1 LRNVKDPLGKGLTEA
16 KHSQSG
22 GEDRDSG
29 INKIVLSDT
38 ILGSG
43 GLSTATLTTRYANSF
58 FETIPAQSFNIDDL
72 MVNLSLDNDLINPVI
87 AKSPV
92 LSDVLKEIDNNGFS
106 TYDPKSILG
115 EDLYNDLYN
124 DWVSL
129 NSDDSDELYNELNK
143 RFLNRADEIEEDS
156 KYSTLN
162 YCYNDLTDKYEYI
175 LQSRDWLLDNWAH
188 LSKNVFYDRIPVNV
202 LSDIEESLKK
212 AKDPEDLTSS
222 VSNVCCD
229 LLYSYLKHKDDTVKS
244 DRSKTFIL
252 EDYDK
257 LLLERKKKITES
269 IFKIFQRFLW
279 QYVKD
284 KDFAVT
290 GSKQIFGKKYLT
302 IQHLPSGT
310 ILYIKTHAPFNLRYE
325 ARAVR
330 VLDNTILNYR
340 DTDMT
345 LSDLQKADEIVCNW
359 FKDLITAYEQYIKGL
374 SDTEITGIVPYA
386 KIWINLVR
394 LTLDTAPHTLSRLD
408 LNLNIPDGKL
418 KRDGFRDVSIHNL
431 LILWFETI
439 YKFDSANNVLR
450 GVRGVNYDSFYFKP
464 RVKNHPHVSV
474 YNKNEDTRTKLEGST
489 DTDREGLIDTITDV
503 IEEITLIQRELSDI
517 EQNIKDRD
525 PETMKY
531 QRRLYGKLFYL
542 QKLLPILQKQKEQ
555 LDESLKDDKR
565 IYRIELRFFKD
576 ALYRAIQKATNNELK
591 TANIKAICSLD
602 NNILKK
608 VFFTALKEI
617 SDNYDPI
624 KYVYRTS
631 DDQEEVKQYY
641 KDISSGFGVSPVEI
655 LKFIADNDGKTTI
668 DELVE
673 HGFTYCRNTYKKG
686 KDVFYIDKDK
696 EYTVFN
702 DNKIEERLLSVSYDE
717 KSDKVKVVRETK
729 ELIGT
734 QERKVSKSTLSDKVN
749 TLKNYGL
756 VTRCKGHIAI
766 TDEGLHFLHRGA
778 RSITLVYRVLVLGC
792 VLDGI
797 YGNTKKEIN
806 QSYANSP
813 SDYVLKFEIFNK
825 RDSDPPPDT

>member
-1 LRNVKDPLGKGLTEA
+1 MGIRLVSLPDLRSDKEGVYGASND
-16 KHSQSG
+16 QSAYSYVDFLEEK
-22 GEDRDSG
+22 EDIKYD
-29 INKIVLSDT
+29 DHT
-38 ILGSG
+38 
-43 GLSTATLTTRYANSF
+43 NSF
-58 FETIPAQSFNIDDL
+58 FELIPIQSFNIDDL
-72 MVNLSLDNDLINPVI
+72 MVNLSLDNDLINPI
-87 AKSPV
+87 IEKSPV
-92 LSDVLKEIDNNGFS
+92 SSDVLKEIDKDNNNFS

-124 DWVSL
+124 EWAYL

-175 LQSRDWLLDNWAH
+175 LQSRDWLLDNWVH
-188 LSKNVFYDRIPVNV
+188 LSKDVFYDRIPVNV

-229 LLYSYLKHKDDTVKS
+229 LLYSYLKHRDKNIKS
-244 DRSKTFIL
+244 ERYESHIL

-257 LLLERKKKITES
+257 VLLERKKKITES
-269 IFKIFQRFLW
+269 IFKLFQRFLW
-279 QYVKD
+279 QYVKE

-310 ILYIKTHAPFNLRYE
+310 ILYIKTHAPFTLRYE

-359 FKDLITAYEQYIKGL
+359 FKDIITAYEQYIKNL
-374 SDTEITGIVPYA
+374 SNTEIKDLVPYA

-394 LTLDTAPHTLSRLD
+394 LTLDIAPHTLSRLD

-418 KRDGFRDVSIHNL
+418 KRDGFRDVSIHDL

-439 YKFDSANNVLR
+439 YKFDSANNILR

-464 RVKNHPHVSV
+464 RIKNHPHVSV
-474 YNKNEDTRTKLEGST
+474 YNKNEDTRTKLEGSK

-503 IEEITLIQRELSDI
+503 AAEITLIQQELRNI
-517 EQNIKDRD
+517 EQKVKDRD
-525 PETMKY
+525 PGMIAY
-531 QRRLYGKLFYL
+531 QRRLYGKLSYL
-542 QKLLPILQKQKEQ
+542 QKLLPILKKQKEQ
-555 LDESLKDDKR
+555 LEDSLKDKKK

-576 ALYRAIQKATNNELK
+576 ALYRAIQKGTNNELK

-602 NNILKK
+602 KDILKK
-608 VFFTALKEI
+608 IFFTALKEMA
-617 SDNYDPI
+617 DNYDPL

-631 DDQEEVKQYY
+631 DDQDEIKQYY
-641 KDISSGFGVSPVEI
+641 RDISSGFGISPVEI
-655 LKFIADNDGKTTI
+655 LKFIADNDRKATI

-673 HGFTYCRNTYKKG
+673 HGFTYPRNVYKKG
-686 KDVFYIDKDK
+686 EEVFYLNKGDK
-696 EYTVFN
+696 YT
-702 DNKIEERLLSVSYDE
+702 IPEGERASVSFDE
-717 KSDKVKVVRETK
+717 ESDKVKIVRETK

-734 QERKVSKSTLSDKVN
+734 EEKKVSKSTISDK
-749 TLKNYGL
+749 LKILQGYGL
-756 VTRCKGHIAI
+756 ITRCKGHIAI
-766 TDEGLHFLHRGA
+766 TDEGLHFLGRGVE
-778 RSITLVYRVLVLGC
+778 RSITLVYRVLVLGGI
-792 VLDGI
+792 LDGG

-813 SDYVLKFEIFNK
+813 SDYVLKFEIFNGHD
-825 RDSDPPPDT
+825 RDPPPDT